1 MMTILLTMLMM
12 VEDMVSRFMGL
23 LRSSPTLAL
32 ALIMAWSG
40 WWRPKG
46 MGWPPMWSLCKASI
60 LEWSVLAEIPYT
72 RICNMVTLTL

>member
-1 MMTILLTMLMM
+1 MLMM

-23 LRSSPTLAL
+23 FLSSPTF

-46 MGWPPMWSLCKASI
+46 MGWPPMWSLCRASM
-60 LEWSVLAEIPYT
+60 LRRSMVAPLYT
-72 RICNMVTLTL
+72 PTIWKRE